1 MFVSASTFETQGL
14 TYLEAMACGLPLV
27 CREDP
32 VLQGVLEN
40 EENGYTYRSEREFV
54 DHIRRILT
62 DRKLRQA
69 MHAKALDKAKECSAA
84 RFVDRI
90 NSLYESMIKVS
101 ERA

>member
-62 DRKLRQA
+62 DRELRQA
-69 MHAKALDKAKECSAA
+69 MHAKALDKAKEF
-84 RFVDRI
+84 RRI
-90 NSLYESMIKVS
+90 G
-101 ERA
+101 RT